1 MKTVSSRL
9 FSLDVFRGMTIA
21 LMITVNIPGSWE
33 FIYPPLEHAEW
44 HGCTPTDLVFPFFL
58 FIVGVSAAFS
68 FYRFNYILTSE
79 SVFKIIERT
88 FLIFTV
94 GFMLNNFPFF
104 SKELSGTTVLENGFQ
119 IMLRIILGLIP
130 FLGIIWIIK
139 KTFSVSENYVCL
151 QKNNLLKLLLFAGLI
166 IFAVLLLFLLP
177 ASLYNF
183 EYYNRDFSEIR
194 IMGVLQRI
202 ALAYGAGAIII
213 LAFKKKYI
221 PFITIFI
228 LLLYW
233 FIMWYFGGNDPYSLE
248 GNFGRKIDI
257 MLLGEDHMWMGKG
270 IPFDPEGIVST
281 LPSIGTVLIGFLSG
295 MFILDNKGKKQGWL
309 FKFLIAGGFLV
320 ITGMIWDFAFP
331 INKPLWTS
339 SYVLYTGGLAI
350 LVLSLLYWLID
361 VLDYKKFFTFFR
373 VFGVNPLFA
382 FALHVIWVKIIS
394 GIIRWRLTE
403 DETANGYGW
412 LYHNIFQ
419 KLAGDH
425 NGSLLFAVAHIV
437 FFYLILLILYNK
449 KIFIKI

>member
-1 MKTVSSRL
+1 MKAATPRL
-9 FSLDVFRGMTIA
+9 FSLDVFRGLTIA

-33 FIYPPLEHAEW
+33 FIYSPLEHAEW

-58 FIVGVSAAFS
+58 FIVGVSTAFS
-68 FYRFNYILTSE
+68 FFRFNYVLTPE
-79 SVFKIIERT
+79 SLYKIVERT

-104 SKELSGTTVLENGFQ
+104 SKELTGLNSMENIFQ
-119 IMLRIILGLIP
+119 ITIRIILGLIP
-130 FLGIIWIIK
+130 FLGFIWIIK
-139 KTFSVSENYVCL
+139 KVFSLSEGIIVG
-151 QKNNLLKLLLFAGLI
+151 QKDTLLKALLFSGLLIFATLLLFY
-166 IFAVLLLFLLP
+166 LP
-177 ASLYNF
+177 ALLYRIEF
-183 EYYNRDFSEIR
+183 YDKDYSVIR

-202 ALAYGAGAIII
+202 ALAYGFGAIII
-213 LAFKKKYI
+213 LAFRKKYI
-221 PFITIFI
+221 PFIAVFI

-248 GNFGRKIDI
+248 GNVGRKIDI
-257 MLLGEDHMWMGKG
+257 WLLGENHLWMGKG
-270 IPFDPEGIVST
+270 MPFDPEGIVST

-295 MFILDNKGKKQGWL
+295 RFIIENKGSNPGWL
-309 FKFLIAGGFLV
+309 FKFLLAGAYL
-320 ITGMIWDFAFP
+320 IIIGMIWDFAFP

-361 VLDYKKFFTFFR
+361 VLNSRKFFTFFK

-394 GIIRWRLTE
+394 GIIRWKLSE
-403 DETANGYGW
+403 DETANAYGW

-425 NGSLLFAVAHIV
+425 NGSLLFAVTHII
-437 FFYLILLILYNK
+437 FFYLILLILFKK